1 MNRGTNQNII
11 TQLGMTA
18 DEYNLIT
25 VVYYVSD
32 LQKRQHS
39 KLPLIKR
46 TGPVHC
52 RRGAI

>member
-32 LQKRQHS
+32 FQKYQHLKTLAHRVHRS
-39 KLPLIKR
+39 R
-46 TGPVHC
+46 TL
-52 RRGAI
+52 